1 MQGKLCTFL
10 AKCCISK
17 YKFKI
22 FWWIYNSSWLWIL
35 CLPIL
40 PLKTAKY
47 LRKNCTF
54 HLWSRAFCQIVGE
67 QRVLFVCCRVT
78 VLAAKKD
85 VRKPPNILQ
94 KQNMVWTFSIF
105 CPLSVLQ
112 FLIMISRHMH
122 HFSCLMKRYVIM
134 YGVGL
139 MASSFCS
146 GRCWSPLPKQC
157 LILRCTG
164 ATGSMCI
171 CGFDLN
177 LVLIS
182 QVKIFCGVI
191 KHLDRDYSSLNCFC
205 IATIWKLWRKLCW
218 EDLGCGT
225 GVICI

>member
-10 AKCCISK
+10 TKCCISK
-17 YKFKI
+17 YKLKI

-134 YGVGL
+134 YGVVL
-139 MASSFCS
+139 MAASFCS
-146 GRCWSPLPKQC
+146 GRSRSPLPKQC
-157 LILRCTG
+157 LILRCT
-164 ATGSMCI
+164 
-171 CGFDLN
+171 FDS
-177 LVLIS
+177 VF
-182 QVKIFCGVI
+182 V
-191 KHLDRDYSSLNCFC
+191 HLYILAFVHWWPLLQKN
-205 IATIWKLWRKLCW
+205 
-218 EDLGCGT
+218 
-225 GVICI
+225 V